1 MKPVRAPWWE
11 FSQFKQTPA
20 NSPPQDRDTKT
31 IVKQLGEAESHS
43 NQKNFFLPQS
53 IANTMES
60 LHPDSNL
67 KHFAYCI
74 NKALFNETIVGQQSL
89 VSPGSWTQMLTI
101 KFLKK
106 LNICNELGSSSPS
119 NLISMS
125 NIYDIMSSLF
135 VKSILFCVT
144 EFNLFEYF
152 CIYEYAKVFL

>member
-1 MKPVRAPWWE
+1 
-11 FSQFKQTPA
+11 
-20 NSPPQDRDTKT
+20 
-31 IVKQLGEAESHS
+31 
-43 NQKNFFLPQS
+43 
-53 IANTMES
+53 MES

-101 KFLKK
+101 QFLKK
-106 LNICNELGSSSPS
+106 LNICNELGSSSS

-152 CIYEYAKVFL
+152 CIYEYAKVFLWCILVIQILRLWISQIGSHIVNSFFLDSNSNLTSTSTSHRVHLNAQG